1 MMIPNLMIVKNTEML
16 IMMNDNN
23 FMILEYI
30 KQIKVFQYEQ

>member
-1 MMIPNLMIVKNTEML
+1 MMIPNLLIVKNTEML
-16 IMMNDNN
+16 MMMNDNN

>member
-1 MMIPNLMIVKNTEML
+1 MMIPNLMIEKNTEML

>member
-1 MMIPNLMIVKNTEML
+1 MMIPNLMIAKNTEML
-16 IMMNDNN
+16 IMMSDNN

>member
-1 MMIPNLMIVKNTEML
+1 MMIPNLMIVKNTEIL

>member
-1 MMIPNLMIVKNTEML
+1 MMIPNLVIAKNTEML
-16 IMMNDNN
+16 IMMSDNN